1 MFCRDIFMTIINF
14 PEWGQ
19 YWCPVPEPRTCY
31 VDSQEREREE
41 NLMMEKTETGKLKT
55 DATGEINYPLRWWNK
70 FNETFLIAEMTPRR
84 KILVPPT
91 RPDFKRMMFNL
102 AVYTVFLGPLMI
114 VTEATKVQD
123 QSSNSGRYTVKEE
136 VQKAPESS
144 HFCNLTRT
152 SVKISFPEMKS
163 RVFVNFLGYKA
174 QLSFERHPSVHKLFL
189 NQNHSSQYSKI
200 LSV

>member
-1 MFCRDIFMTIINF
+1 
-14 PEWGQ
+14 
-19 YWCPVPEPRTCY
+19 
-31 VDSQEREREE
+31 
-41 NLMMEKTETGKLKT
+41 
-55 DATGEINYPLRWWNK
+55 
-70 FNETFLIAEMTPRR
+70 MTPRR

-152 SVKISFPEMKS
+152 SMKISFPEMKS

-174 QLSFERHPSVHKLFL
+174 LLRFERHPSVHKLFL
-189 NQNHSSQYSKI
+189 NT
-200 LSV
+200 